1 MLLLRLLAAFVIP
14 ATAGVVAADEEELPP
29 PAFKAS
35 LVCFNGK
42 DGSGS
47 NCRSCRSSMAK
58 IGGGLKVVT
67 GKLTCGFKGAVSEI
81 TWTYRGQKDGK
92 DLYHVVR
99 KFPSDSNNAKIT
111 ETDVSFEGKRHVLF
125 EDESQCIVIGPQLAE
140 Q

>member
-1 MLLLRLLAAFVIP
+1 MRLLSLLAAIVVL
-14 ATAGVVAADEEELPP
+14 AASGVVAADEEKLPA

-47 NCRSCRSSMAK
+47 NCRSSMAK
-58 IGGGLKVVT
+58 IEGGLKVVT
-67 GKLTCGFKGAVSEI
+67 AKLTCGFKGAVSEI

-99 KFPSDSNNAKIT
+99 KFPSDSDNAKTT
-111 ETDVSFEGKRHVLF
+111 ETNVSFEGKRRVLF
-125 EDESQCIVIGPQLAE
+125 EDGSQCIVIEPQPAE
-140 Q
+140 K